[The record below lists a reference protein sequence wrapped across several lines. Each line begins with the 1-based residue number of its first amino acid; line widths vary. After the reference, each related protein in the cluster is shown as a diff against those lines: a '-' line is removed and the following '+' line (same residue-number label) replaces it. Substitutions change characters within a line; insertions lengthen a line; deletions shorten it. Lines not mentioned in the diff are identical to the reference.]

1 MFFQEKGRGHKTS
14 KILSMESKNQ
24 TIDFTCIDDVDVII
38 NLAGE
43 NIFGLWTKSKKKDSR
58 VQS

>member
-43 NIFGLWTKSKKKDSR
+43 NIFGLWTKSKKKR
-58 VQS
+58 F